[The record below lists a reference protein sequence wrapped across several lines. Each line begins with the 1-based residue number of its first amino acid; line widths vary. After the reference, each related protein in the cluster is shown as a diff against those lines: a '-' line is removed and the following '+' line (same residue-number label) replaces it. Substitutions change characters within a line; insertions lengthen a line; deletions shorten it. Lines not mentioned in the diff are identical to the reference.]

1 MTRKPLALAV
11 AAALLALVF
20 GAGHALAAGGTYR
33 ITTGGDLDWFPESG
47 AIDQTAD
54 DKIEATG
61 TMVTTEQRSGS
72 DGTVDYHIASGPG
85 VVRARMAGSFTI
97 PSNLA
102 YPFNP
107 SMQAVST
114 TELTVSGPDG
124 FVNTTLNLHVDG
136 IIKAPVCGAR
146 PTCGAESVNVSVG
159 PFIRSAEFN
168 TLGDTRV
175 NDLGLAFDPV
185 PGGYRVHGE
194 VTSAPLGVR
203 TNEPYPVT
211 IAVNLGGRYA
221 GTPTPTTLGGDFDDP
236 AALYQVSFAPTGPV
250 LNDIPAGYTVSGPN
264 VVDNRWTDPFA
275 PPSADV
281 IVTNCADPALAGLTS
296 VSGNLVFRN
305 IPGCPEISMPKL
317 KSVGGDLIV
326 EHTGAPRVAFPGPVI
341 VDGSVR
347 IVDNDAATVVDIG
360 AGSVGG
366 DLDISGNDGATVIN
380 AGNGQIGGDATI
392 VDNGDAVVD
401 VGAGVSGDLTIETG
415 GDPFSATTAGGATD
429 VTILDATATMH
440 VGLPKEAFAQ
450 PVSFTLSRTS
460 DAPPEAGT
468 AADGSP
474 AQIDPLLGYRFA
486 FGIPTLNADARL
498 TFVVDLS
505 QLDPAARADLLNAI
519 AAGVGTI
526 AVKGDAPDATFHAFA
541 RCVDPQTPS
550 AGGCVSVTLLNA
562 SGVPA
567 APNEN
572 PAFARFEGV
581 VGHFSTYAVATFAP
595 RRDTTPPVV
604 TVPADVTVDATSP
617 AGAKV
622 TYAASATDD
631 RDPSPSL
638 VCTRASGTVFA
649 IGTTKVACTATDAS
663 GNHASASFD
672 VRVRGASEQ
681 IVRLIDQTLAFLDQ
695 PALKPTLKAALQSTL
710 DSILARNPRAG
721 CLALNVYTAAV
732 KGAPPRAFTSAE
744 RSELVADAGRIKA
757 VIGC

>member
-1 MTRKPLALAV
+1 MTRKALALAV

-20 GAGHALAAGGTYR
+20 GAGRALAAGGTYR
-33 ITTGGDLDWFPESG
+33 ITAGGDLDWSPESG
-47 AIDQTAD
+47 AIDKTAD

-61 TMVTTEQRSGS
+61 TMVSTEERSGS
-72 DGTVDYHIASGPG
+72 DGTVDYHVASGPG

-107 SMQAVST
+107 TLQAVST

-124 FVNTTLNLHVDG
+124 FVNTTVNLHVDG
-136 IIKAPVCGAR
+136 IIEAPVCSGR
-146 PTCGAESVNVSVG
+146 PTCGGESVSVSVG
-159 PFIRSAEFN
+159 PFVRSAEFN
-168 TLGDTRV
+168 TLGGARV
-175 NDLGLAFDPV
+175 NELGLAFDQV
-185 PGGYRVHGE
+185 PGGYRVHGN
-194 VTSAPLGVR
+194 VTSAPLDVR
-203 TNEPYPVT
+203 TNAPYPVT
-211 IAVNLGGRYA
+211 IVVNLGGRYA
-221 GTPTPTTLGGDFDDP
+221 GTPAPTTLGGDFDDP
-236 AALYQVSFAPTGPV
+236 VARYQVSFAPTGPV
-250 LNDIPAGYTVSGPN
+250 LNDIPAGYTVAGPN

-275 PPSADV
+275 PPSGDV
-281 IVTNCADPALAGLTS
+281 VVTNCADPALAGLTS
-296 VSGNLVFRN
+296 VSGSLVFRN
-305 IPGCPEISMPKL
+305 LPGCPEISVPKL

-326 EHTGAPRVAFPGPVI
+326 DHTGAPRIAFPGPVI

-360 AGSVGG
+360 AGSVAG
-366 DLDISGNDGATVIN
+366 DVDISGNDGATVIN
-380 AGNGQIGGDATI
+380 AGNGQIGGSATI

-401 VGAGVSGDLTIETG
+401 VGAGVSGDMTIETG

-429 VTILDATATMH
+429 VTILGGTATMH

-505 QLDPAARADLLNAI
+505 QLDAVGRADLLNAI
-519 AAGVGTI
+519 GAGVGTI
-526 AVKGDAPDATFHAFA
+526 AVRGDAPDATFHAFA
-541 RCVDPQTPS
+541 QCVDPQTPS

-581 VGHFSTYAVATFAP
+581 VGHFSTYAVATVAP

-604 TVPADVTVDATSP
+604 TVPADLTVDATSP

-638 VCTRASGTVFA
+638 VCTRGSGTVFA
-649 IGTTKVACTATDAS
+649 IGTTRVTCTATDAS
-663 GNHASASFD
+663 GNHAGASFN
-672 VRVRGASEQ
+672 VHVRGASEQ
-681 IVRLIDQTLAFLDQ
+681 IVRLIDKTLVFLDQ
-695 PALKPTLKAALQSTL
+695 PALKPMLKAALQSTL
-710 DSILARNPRAG
+710 DSILARSPRAA
-721 CLALNVYTAAV
+721 CLALNVYIAAV